1 LTRSSA
7 DPTGP
12 CAAVPVGA
20 PELIP
25 SDFVSIRYSLSI
37 RRRLTD
43 ELLERALD
51 QQGFVTTRNAGD
63 LEIDPTQLRLMA
75 SRGRLEHVDRGLYR
89 FPQLPTTHLAPLMEA
104 VLRVGHDAVISHE
117 SALIAYE
124 LADCN
129 PSRVHLTV
137 PTRFRA
143 TRTYP
148 HSYQLWSTDLTDR
161 DRTTLE
167 GLPIVTVE
175 RALVEAIATGSD
187 PYQVRMAIREARGQ
201 GALSTAVA
209 RRLTDRLHAAHG
221 GRERTP
227 A

>member
-1 LTRSSA
+1 M
-7 DPTGP
+7 
-12 CAAVPVGA
+12 
-20 PELIP
+20 
-25 SDFVSIRYSLSI
+25 

-51 QQGFVTTRNAGD
+51 QQGFVTTRDAGE

-89 FPQLPTTHLAPLMEA
+89 FPQLPTTHLGPLMEA
-104 VLRVGHDAVISHE
+104 VLRVGHDAVVSHE
-117 SALIAYE
+117 SALMAYE
-124 LADCN
+124 LADFN
-129 PSRVHLTV
+129 PSRVHLTLPV
-137 PTRFRA
+137 RFRA

-148 HSYQLWSTDLTDR
+148 HWYQLWAEDLTDD

-175 RALVEAIATGSD
+175 RAISDAIVAGSD
-187 PYQVRMAIREARGQ
+187 PYQVRLAIREARGQ
-201 GALSTAVA
+201 GSLSASVA
-209 RRLTDRLHAAHG
+209 RRLTYRLRRDG
-221 GRERTP
+221 GRGLTT

>member
-1 LTRSSA
+1 M
-7 DPTGP
+7 
-12 CAAVPVGA
+12 
-20 PELIP
+20 
-25 SDFVSIRYSLSI
+25 

-43 ELLERALD
+43 ELLDRALD
-51 QQGFVTTRNAGD
+51 QQGFVTTRDAGE

-89 FPQLPTTHLAPLMEA
+89 FPQLPTTHLGPLMEA

-117 SALIAYE
+117 SALVAYE
-124 LADCN
+124 LADFN
-129 PSRVHLTV
+129 PSRVHLTLPV
-137 PTRFRA
+137 RFRA

-148 HSYQLWSTDLTDR
+148 HWYQLWAEDLTDD

-175 RALVEAIATGSD
+175 RALSDAIVAGSD
-187 PYQVRMAIREARGQ
+187 PYQVRLAIREARRQ
-201 GALSTAVA
+201 GSLSAAVA
-209 RRLTDRLHAAHG
+209 RRLTDRLRRDN
-221 GRERTP
+221 GRELTS